1 MAFSNHDIVS
11 DSPTNNFATLNPL
24 GWKDLG
30 GANSAQI
37 LSEGNL
43 KTVASGTAGSGEL
56 PSIIPSKTGINKVY
70 FEARG
75 VGSTSATNGYIA
87 IFEENGANLNP
98 TNVHR
103 QVGQNE
109 IVSWVIDV
117 SEGKLWRQ
125 SNGNWSAARKIEI
138 ENGQNPDL
146 TFNCSTNILEIWFA
160 TYTTDRGIVL
170 NFGQDQSFAGT
181 ASGGA
186 GATDSEGYGQF
197 YYEPPTGAL
206 ALCTANLP
214 EMTPDVTGDTPQ
226 DYFKT
231 VLYTGNGSTQSITGV
246 GFAADMVWAKAR
258 SAAYNH
264 WIYDVIRGGNKG
276 VLPNLTN
283 SENTNTA
290 VLTSLDADGF
300 TLGNNPELN
309 DSGVTYVAWCWK
321 AGGAAVT
328 NNDGSITST
337 VSANTDAG
345 FSIVSWTGTGSVA
358 TVGHGLS
365 SAPDMVIV
373 KGRSYAQN
381 WLVYHSGLGATK
393 WLQLNS
399 SVAAITETAI
409 WNNTAPT
416 SSTFTVGTSAALNP
430 SGGTNISYCW
440 HSVEGYSKFG
450 SYTGNGSTDGPFV
463 YCGFRPAF
471 VMIKSATQGL
481 SYHNWYVHDSTRGPY
496 NGNLPGLSANLPNQE
511 FSFSGADFLSNGFK
525 IRANGGEYNQSGE
538 TYIFMSFAEQPFIY
552 SNAR

>member
-283 SENTNTA
+283 SENTNTT

-496 NGNLPGLSANLPNQE
+496 NGNLPGLSANLLNQE

>member
-1 MAFSNHDIVS
+1 MAFSNHDLVF

-24 GWKDLG
+24 GFKNLG

-43 KTVASGTAGSGEL
+43 KSIASGTAGTGEL

-496 NGNLPGLSANLPNQE
+496 NGNLPGLSANLLNQE